1 MASKKLKE
9 FTFEEV
15 AKVGLANRAEVDML
29 TTLPVNSITRRA
41 TWYALEHLAR
51 IPGANEYRLSGL

>member
-15 AKVGLANRAEVDML
+15 AKVGSVNRAEVAML
-29 TTLPVNSITRRA
+29 TTFPVNSITRRA
-41 TWYALEHLAR
+41 TWYTLR
-51 IPGANEYRLSGL
+51 FFI